1 MWLTCPVWN
10 LHVHFAEQL
19 SCVELIS
26 VTDTTEK
33 KAADDDPADKDKVID
48 DNKETDPSSPDAVL
62 VAMETTLQQKQA
74 EKLTVLDIFRHKRLF
89 LNALVAWLAW

>member
-1 MWLTCPVWN
+1 MWLTSQVWN

-19 SCVELIS
+19 SCVELVS

-33 KAADDDPADKDKVID
+33 MAADDVQEDKVKA
-48 DNKETDPSSPDAVL
+48 NKKEADPSSPGAVL
-62 VAMETTLQQKQA
+62 VAMETTLRQKQA

-89 LNALVAWLAW
+89 LNALVTWLAW